1 MVMRVERDRKLR
13 ESGVWGNFCSVTSA
27 KDDDDD
33 EELAEDYVTK
43 REDVK
48 LLADCDIESVIQSID
63 KKEINRRIPSTPA
76 PFLGPARR
84 LSKHEI
90 KSLIM
95 I

>member
-84 LSKHEI
+84 LSKHGI